1 MSVWNTVYNIGWE
14 VGREAGRRAARG
26 IEGAESDEVGPAK
39 REAKELIDLL
49 QKRFGPIAIDIRE
62 CIPSADFKS
71 IQMWNDS
78 SIASN
83 SSGFSGSI
91 MLADRIGGCRF
102 RGAIADTAPEP

>member
-1 MSVWNTVYNIGWE
+1 MSVWHTVYNIGWE

-71 IQMWNDS
+71 IQMWTQLTLEGRS
-78 SIASN
+78 LKSI
-83 SSGFSGSI
+83 F
-91 MLADRIGGCRF
+91 
-102 RGAIADTAPEP
+102 EPK